1 MITLE
6 YNCRILCSMSLRGEV
21 DGENYYINKNDVLHV
36 QSQSID
42 KLKWFV
48 FIPSIN
54 KYDWIEKYHFEFL
67 IDKNITYPKYFGEF
81 QLPVIS
87 ENIHSYTCIQPSGY
101 VTWVSKQDVVMVKEY
116 SETQKINCD
125 EIRFR

>member
-1 MITLE
+1 ME
-6 YNCRILCSMSLRGEV
+6 YNCRILCTMSVSGEV
-21 DGENYYINKNDVLHV
+21 DGEKYSINEKDVLHV

-42 KLKWFV
+42 KMKWFV

-54 KYDWIEKYHFEFL
+54 KYDWIEKYHFNFL
-67 IDKNITYPKYFGEF
+67 IDKNITYPTYFGEF
-81 QLPVIS
+81 PLPVIS

-101 VTWVSKQDVVMVKEY
+101 VTWISKQDAVIVQNY
-116 SETQKINCD
+116 TETQKLSCD